1 MFCRYTVQVTR
12 KFRKGNLN
20 MFEILEGAKQGFAVS
35 LRKIYELYR
44 PQIYYFCSKLVA
56 DSDVAIDLCCETFV
70 CAFDELDSLEQPE
83 QFELWIKNIA
93 AIKCFNYIHKMR
105 PMLFLQSVADTSES
119 LFSESEME
127 AMPKG
132 DIEETKTAAVM
143 DMMINRLNDAQRMT
157 IMLHYFN
164 GLSVAQIA
172 KIMSCSGDIVKQR
185 MEKAAEH
192 MKTTIEAL
200 TQKEINLKAVEFR
213 TALQLM
219 VACTVVPD
227 EVDLRI
233 NAAISERATDQ
244 QPELEAE
251 PTPEEFIID
260 KYINNAERELGETET
275 ATSKYTEND
284 GAAIAESVF
293 EKFAP
298 KSYDD
303 KKENGII
310 AAAEEVGKTAT
321 RAAKKVGATAKK
333 KFLGLSMMQQSVA
346 LLLVVVVVAAIII
359 GTSFKNKKQNID
371 IVSSVTSSTESVQS
385 TVSVAPA
392 PQYKLEFQKDTKEV
406 KADDGA
412 VVAEASYEYPV
423 VTLSENPEAQE
434 TINSFFSG
442 DKAEVLATF
451 NDENKNYEYKYAY
464 ANKSYGEFKKN
475 ERTVTM
481 QKGRVDKQSVNFLK
495 TEYNYLYGN
504 VYGNHEVTAYCFSS
518 TTGKQ
523 LQITEVMADLNGY
536 KEYAKNFI
544 CTRLEEKQNKGD
556 FSLYSDY
563 ANVVGAAVEKQ
574 GNWYF
579 TDTGLTVVIN
589 PDEVVFYTYGPQIFE
604 MPYSELENY
613 LAQEY
618 AK

>member
-1 MFCRYTVQVTR
+1 
-12 KFRKGNLN
+12 

-35 LRKIYELYR
+35 LCKIYELYR

-56 DSDVAIDLCCETFV
+56 DSDIAADLCYETFI

-83 QFELWIKNIA
+83 QFEVWIKNIA
-93 AIKCFNYIHKMR
+93 AIKCFNYIHKMK
-105 PMLFLQSVADTSES
+105 PMLFLQSVADTSEP
-119 LFSESEME
+119 LFSVSEIE

-164 GLSVAQIA
+164 GLSVTQIA
-172 KIMSCSGDIVKQR
+172 KIMSCDSEIVKQR

-192 MKTTIEAL
+192 MKTTIDAL
-200 TQKEINLKAVEFR
+200 SQKEINLKAVEFR

-219 VACTVVPD
+219 VACTPIPE
-227 EVDLRI
+227 EVDLRV
-233 NAAISERATDQ
+233 NAAISERAIDE
-244 QPELEAE
+244 QPEVQPE
-251 PTPEEFIID
+251 PTDEEFIID
-260 KYINNAERELGETET
+260 KYINNAEREVGETES
-275 ATSKYTEND
+275 ATYKYTEND
-284 GAAIAESVF
+284 GSSIAESIF

-298 KSYDD
+298 RPETD
-303 KKENGII
+303 KKENTIL
-310 AAAEEVGKTAT
+310 ATAEVVGKSAT
-321 RAAKKVGATAKK
+321 RAAKKVGKDAKR
-333 KFLGLSMMQQSVA
+333 KFLSLSMMQQSVA

-359 GTSFKNKKQNID
+359 STSFKNKKQNVD
-371 IVSSVTSSTESVQS
+371 ISSSSSSAQSVQS
-385 TVSVAPA
+385 TVSEKIEPV
-392 PQYKLEFQKDTKEV
+392 YKLEIQKEVAEV

-423 VTLSENPEAQE
+423 VTLSEKPEAQE

-451 NDENKNYEYKYAY
+451 TDENKNYEYKYAY
-464 ANKSYGEFKKN
+464 STKAYGEFKKN

-481 QKGRVDKQSVNFLK
+481 QKGRVDGNSVNFLK

-504 VYGNHEVTAYCFSS
+504 VYGNSEVVAYSFSS
-518 TTGKQ
+518 VTGKQ
-523 LQITEVMADLNGY
+523 LEIGEVMADLAGY
-536 KEYAKNFI
+536 KEYAYNFI
-544 CTRLEEKQNKGD
+544 CSALQTKQNDGELA
-556 FSLYSDY
+556 LYSEY
-563 ANVVGAAVEKQ
+563 TSAVSKAIETQ

-589 PDEVVFYTYGPQIFE
+589 PDEVAFYTYGPQAFE

-613 LAQEY
+613 LAEQF